1 MVIRFVAHSDF
12 LFLNLSPKFAV
23 YLEAGAGSRQGV
35 ILEDPAH
42 VVEQAGDRQ
51 HDGGWTEATLPLQ
64 EELCVLVSLGGG
76 TAEPVQRLG
85 PVVNH
90 SLPRQLYLAQH
101 ILGILVTRLR

>member
-1 MVIRFVAHSDF
+1 M
-12 LFLNLSPKFAV
+12 
-23 YLEAGAGSRQGV
+23 

-76 TAEPVQRLG
+76 TAEPHHRRCLILLHTLSSQVQFT
-85 PVVNH
+85 
-90 SLPRQLYLAQH
+90 QH
-101 ILGILVTRLR
+101 ILGVLVACLRRQRETCHGFRGILGHHLAG